1 MLRHGPLV
9 AAMRAPLPCLPR
21 ILAPVPV
28 FRPKF
33 AVGNKTGSN
42 CNQPALLRLARGM
55 AGLDYSARAGVCA
68 SVLALSVCEWDG
80 CARAHYYWHVD
91 VVVTTTTTHPPRS
104 GGSCVAIA
112 ANPKA
117 KFMSF
122 WPVHLLTPPTGG
134 E

>member
-21 ILAPVPV
+21 ILALVPV

-55 AGLDYSARAGVCA
+55 AGLDYSARVGVCVRVCWRYQYA
-68 SVLALSVCEWDG
+68 SGTDVR
-80 CARAHYYWHVD
+80 ARTITGMW
-91 VVVTTTTTHPPRS
+91 
-104 GGSCVAIA
+104 
-112 ANPKA
+112 
-117 KFMSF
+117 M
-122 WPVHLLTPPTGG
+122 WWLLLLLLTPPGQAAVVWQ
-134 E
+134 